1 MEGAIVSRGQTPRR
15 SRGLDYQPKNTH
27 GVIHGPGHIC
37 VRRWPYWISV
47 GGEALG
53 PEGVQCPNVGE
64 CQGRMIG
71 VGGLGSTLMGGGVG

>member
-1 MEGAIVSRGQTPRR
+1 MVEVKVIQA
-15 SRGLDYQPKNTH
+15 KNTH

-53 PEGVQCPNVGE
+53 PEGVQCSSVGE
-64 CQGRMIG
+64 CQGEKTG
-71 VGGLGSTLMGGGVG
+71 VDGWVKEHLINAVVG